1 MLSSVP
7 CLSLS
12 AGLVEC
18 NFKYLLFQVQEK
30 VRTVG
35 HYQMGDFRHT
45 LSTAWIVL
53 YCKETTSI
61 ILNIFFFKFWNSF
74 GVFVNTWLKTLYE
87 NVFSSPCNKG
97 LIPFFSKKFHL
108 FNRITRATKSWDMLH
123 LSMRLSSC
131 RSSGL

>member
-7 CLSLS
+7 CLSLRV
-12 AGLVEC
+12 GLVEC

-35 HYQMGDFRHT
+35 HYQIGDFRQRSLHC
-45 LSTAWIVL
+45 LDCFVL
-53 YCKETTSI
+53 QGDNFSNTEY
-61 ILNIFFFKFWNSF
+61 FFFKFWNSF
-74 GVFVNTWLKTLYE
+74 GVFVNTWLKTPYE
-87 NVFSSPCNKG
+87 NIFSSPCNKG

-108 FNRITRATKSWDMLH
+108 FYRITRATKSWAMLH
-123 LSMRLSSC
+123 LSIRLSSC